1 VSVKQDE
8 TAEDMKESVHEFS
21 KETHYDMVMVVVMSH
36 GNDGCTLGTDS
47 KEVYDIDLLTM
58 FNNEVAIL
66 SNYFPS

>member
-8 TAEDMKESVHEFS
+8 TAEDMKESVHDFS

-36 GNDGCTLGTDS
+36 GNDGCTLGADG
-47 KEVYDIDLLTM
+47 KKVKDNELLTM

-66 SNYFPS
+66 